1 MKALIFAAG
10 FGERMRPLTEH
21 TPKPLL
27 SVRGKPLIVWHIEAL
42 NRAGIVD
49 LVINLSHLGEQI
61 KTVLGDGRRFGV
73 RIDYSEEGPK
83 PLETGGG
90 MKRALQYLASEQ
102 NAFVAVNG
110 DVYTDFDFAELP
122 RAERLGAAL
131 AHLVMVDNPEHH
143 PAGDFVLD
151 GQKLRTCGPSKLTF
165 SGIGLYRPGLL
176 DGTPD
181 GAFRLAPVLRE
192 AMAFGQISGQ
202 HFTGVWNDVGTPAR
216 LSALNQ

>member
-27 SVRGKPLIVWHIEAL
+27 VVRGKPLIVWHIEAL
-42 NRAGIVD
+42 RRAGIVD
-49 LVINLSHLGEQI
+49 VVINLSHLGEQI
-61 KTVLGDGRRFGV
+61 KSALGDGQQFGV
-73 RIDYSEEGPK
+73 HIDYSEEGPV

-90 MKRALQYLASEQ
+90 MKRALPYLVSEP
-102 NAFVAVNG
+102 NTFVAVNG
-110 DVYTDFDFAELP
+110 DVYADFDFSQLP
-122 RAERLGAAL
+122 KAHELGAAL
-131 AHLVMVDNPEHH
+131 AHLVMVDNPDHH
-143 PAGDFVLD
+143 PCGDFVLD
-151 GQKLRTCGPSKLTF
+151 GQKLRTCGPRKLTF
-165 SGIGLYRPGLL
+165 SGIGLYRPSLL

-202 HFTGVWNDVGTPAR
+202 HFRGVWNDVGTPAR
-216 LSALNQ
+216 LAALNQ